1 LKSKLYTLLFILFAV
16 STAAAQTIPPG
27 PHVVVNGH
35 AKRSYKPD
43 MFTLPMELSTLSKD
57 ASTAAQIEKQ
67 TLSLVAQLKNIGV
80 KDEDIK
86 VDNLSIQKEHDDNM
100 RFVGNWYSRSITVN
114 FDSKQNLIK
123 FLSEINGVKNL
134 EISSIKSGLK
144 NIDLLKLDLMK
155 DAVANS
161 KHRADSLAA
170 LYGMRVLG
178 VHTISTTRIS
188 GDEGSYGSNART
200 LDRVEVTGSRIR
212 RVDAETKKPIE
223 QVIEEGTIDLEEDI
237 YTVFLLGK

>member
-1 LKSKLYTLLFILFAV
+1 MKTKLYPILFILFAV
-16 STAAAQTIPPG
+16 TTADAQTIPPG

-35 AKRSYKPD
+35 AERSVKPD
-43 MFTLPMELSTLSKD
+43 LFTLPMELSTLSKD
-57 ASTAAQIEKQ
+57 PSTAAQIEKQ
-67 TLSLVAQLKNIGV
+67 TLELVAKLKSIGV
-80 KDEDIK
+80 NDEDIK
-86 VDNLSIQKEHDDNM
+86 VDNLSIEKEHDDNM
-100 RFVGNWYSRSITVN
+100 RFVGNWYSRSITAN

-123 FLSEINGVKNL
+123 FLSGLDNVKNL
-134 EISSIKSGLK
+134 EISSIKTGIK

-161 KHRADSLAA
+161 KHRAESLAA

-188 GDEGSYGSNART
+188 GDEGSYSGART

-212 RVDAETKKPIE
+212 RVDAETKMPIE

-237 YTVFLLGK
+237 YAVFLLGK